1 MTEES
6 FSFFMSSSTFLSVTF
21 AYAKVTDDKI
31 DSDTNAL
38 NERIAERFSV
48 VI

>member
-1 MTEES
+1 
-6 FSFFMSSSTFLSVTF
+6 MSAAGEAACPARCF
-21 AYAKVTDDKI
+21 APVVNA
-31 DSDTNAL
+31 DTRVL